1 MNDNQ
6 AIKIVEVG
14 PRDGLQNEPVETS
27 AEWKI
32 QLINQLSDT
41 GIKFIE
47 AGSFVSPKWVPQ
59 MAGSAKVLQGIEQH
73 NGVTYSA
80 LTPNLKG
87 LHAAL
92 DAGANEIAVFISATE
107 GFSRK
112 NLNCTISQSMDR
124 VAQIVAVAD
133 HARCPVR
140 AYISCVT
147 HCPFD
152 GKVTPVHVASLV
164 DKLTQTGCYEIS
176 LGDTIGKAEPDD
188 VSALLDAV
196 LAKTPAQYLAGHFHD
211 TNGNA
216 LANVETSLAYGL
228 RTFDASIAGLG
239 GCPFAPGA
247 PGNLDT
253 VKLASY
259 LDENGFETGVELTAL
274 TSVASFANQTIRQ
287 SPQTPE

>member
-1 MNDNQ
+1 MNES
-6 AIKIVEVG
+6 IKIVEVG
-14 PRDGLQNEPVETS
+14 PRDGLQNESVETS

-41 GIKFIE
+41 GLKFIE

-59 MAGSAKVLQGIEQH
+59 MADSAKVLQGIEQH
-73 NGVTYSA
+73 NGITYCA

-92 DAGANEIAVFISATE
+92 DAGAGEIAVFISATE

-112 NLNCTISQSMDR
+112 NLNCTISKSLDH
-124 VAQIVAVAD
+124 VAEIVAVAD
-133 HARCPVR
+133 HARCNIR

-164 DKLTQTGCYEIS
+164 DKLIQTGCHEVS
-176 LGDTIGKAEPDD
+176 LGDTIGKAEADD
-188 VSALLDAV
+188 ISALLDAV
-196 LAKTPAQYLAGHFHD
+196 LAKTPAKYIAGHFHD
-211 TNGNA
+211 TNDNA
-216 LANVETSLAYGL
+216 LANVEKSLAYGL

-253 VKLASY
+253 GKLVSF
-259 LDENGFETGVELTAL
+259 LTKNGFDTGINLAAL
-274 TSVASFANQTIRQ
+274 TSVASFANQTIR
-287 SPQTPE
+287 PQ

>member
-1 MNDNQ
+1 MNENR

-14 PRDGLQNEPVETS
+14 PRDGLQNERVETS
-27 AEWKI
+27 TEWKV
-32 QLINQLSDT
+32 QLVNQLSNT
-41 GIKFIE
+41 GLKFIE

-59 MAGSAKVLQGIEQH
+59 MADSAEIIRGIEH
-73 NGVTYSA
+73 HDGITYSA

-92 DAGANEIAVFISATE
+92 DARVGEVVVFISATE

-112 NLNCTISQSMDR
+112 NLNCTISQSLDH
-124 VAQIVAVAD
+124 VAEIVAVAD
-133 HARCPVR
+133 HAKCPVR

-164 DKLTQTGCYEIS
+164 DKLIQTGCHEVS
-176 LGDTIGKAEPDD
+176 LGDTIGKAEVDD
-188 VSALLDAV
+188 ISALLDAV
-196 LAKTPAQYLAGHFHD
+196 LAKTPAKYLAGHFHD
-211 TNGNA
+211 TSDNA
-216 LANVETSLAYGL
+216 LANIETSLAYGL

-253 VKLASY
+253 VKLVNY
-259 LDENGFETGVELTAL
+259 LIENGFDTGVDVEAIN
-274 TSVASFANQTIRQ
+274 SVASFVNQTIR
-287 SPQTPE
+287 TH

>member
-1 MNDNQ
+1 MSE

-14 PRDGLQNEPVETS
+14 PRDGLQNESVETS

-41 GIKFIE
+41 GLKFIE
-47 AGSFVSPKWVPQ
+47 AGSFVSPKRVPQ
-59 MAGSAKVLQGIEQH
+59 MANSAQVLQGIEQH
-73 NGVTYSA
+73 NGITYCA

-87 LHAAL
+87 FHAAL
-92 DAGANEIAVFISATE
+92 DAGAGEVAVFISATE

-112 NLNCTISQSMDR
+112 NLNCTISQSLDH
-124 VAQIVAVAD
+124 VAEIVAVAD

-140 AYISCVT
+140 AYLSCVT

-164 DKLTQTGCYEIS
+164 DKLIQTGCHEVS
-176 LGDTIGKAEPDD
+176 MGDTIGKADPDD
-188 VSALLDAV
+188 TSALLDAV
-196 LAKTPAQYLAGHFHD
+196 LAKTPAKYLAGHFHD
-211 TNGNA
+211 TSDNA
-216 LANVETSLAYGL
+216 LANVETSLAYGI
-228 RTFDASIAGLG
+228 RSFDASIAGLG

-253 VKLASY
+253 VKLVSY
-259 LDENGFETGVELTAL
+259 LTENGFDTGVDLETLAL
-274 TSVASFANQTIRQ
+274 VASFVNQTIRQ
-287 SPQTPE
+287 Q

>member
-1 MNDNQ
+1 M
-6 AIKIVEVG
+6 
-14 PRDGLQNEPVETS
+14 
-27 AEWKI
+27 
-32 QLINQLSDT
+32 
-41 GIKFIE
+41 
-47 AGSFVSPKWVPQ
+47 
-59 MAGSAKVLQGIEQH
+59 QGIEQH
-73 NGVTYSA
+73 NGITYSA

-92 DAGANEIAVFISATE
+92 DAGAGEVAVFISATE

-112 NLNCTISQSMDR
+112 NLNCTIAQSLDH
-124 VAQIVAVAD
+124 VTEIVAVAD

-164 DKLTQTGCYEIS
+164 DRLIQTGCHEIS
-176 LGDTIGKAEPDD
+176 LGDTIGKANPEDI
-188 VSALLDAV
+188 SALLDAV
-196 LAKTPAQYLAGHFHD
+196 IAKTPTQYLAGHFHD
-211 TNGNA
+211 TSDNA
-216 LANVETSLAYGL
+216 LANVETGLAYGL

-253 VKLASY
+253 IKLTDY
-259 LDENGFETGVELTAL
+259 LTKNGFETGLNLQAL
-274 TSVASFANQTIRQ
+274 TSVASFVDQAIKQ